1 MTMQEPF
8 LRPQLDWEQIESY
21 HIRTAILNALKSAL
35 PEIEGVVLD
44 IGCGSQ
50 PYKSV
55 ILGASGK
62 VKSYIGIDL
71 IVSHYPSPNVGWDGV
86 HLPLTSDSVNCA
98 ILTEVLEH
106 CPEPVDLLSEV
117 NRVMTPGGLLFLT
130 VPFLWHLHD
139 IPFDEYRYTPFA
151 LRRMLSKAGF
161 TQIDLTAHGGCDA
174 SLAQMIALWAKLR
187 PMAGCNRLL
196 VSRVALPVVNYLL
209 RKDRVY
215 GFWGMITG
223 ISGQARKPQV

>member
-62 VKSYIGIDL
+62 VKSYIGIE
-71 IVSHYPSPNVGWDGV
+71 
-86 HLPLTSDSVNCA
+86 LTSDSVNCA

-161 TQIDLTAHGGCDA
+161 TQIDLTAHGGWDA